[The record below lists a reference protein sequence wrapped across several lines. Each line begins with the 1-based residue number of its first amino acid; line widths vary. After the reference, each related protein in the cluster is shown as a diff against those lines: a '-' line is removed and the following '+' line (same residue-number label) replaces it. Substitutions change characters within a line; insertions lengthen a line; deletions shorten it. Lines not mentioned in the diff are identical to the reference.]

1 MSLDMRQFYQVFFEE
16 TEEHLANI
24 EALLLRLD
32 ERQPSAGEVAEI
44 FRAAHSIKGSS
55 ATFGFEDMAALTH
68 ELEDMLDRV
77 RKGKLGLTRAMIDAG
92 LEAVDVL
99 RSLLDAHRGARQP
112 DTGRAER
119 LRQRLAALATQA
131 PDGADRF
138 QDHDDLRRYELVFNL
153 TRVVA
158 GSGLLVGN
166 MLDELGR
173 LGELEIIERPPAQ
186 QPEGRWRVRLS
197 TRAEESALRA
207 VLELVT
213 DPGALH
219 LTRMPPDAPDPA
231 SSGGFAEEAEDG
243 SYTLFQ
249 PFPPAG
255 RREGQPAGEPPVG
268 DAEMS
273 ASQTTLA
280 QSPPKAV
287 SVASRSSADAWIRV
301 GVDKVDQMIDLVGE
315 LVITRSILQEVANQ
329 VDAEVLDRLM
339 HGLGLLERHT
349 RALQESVMSI
359 RMVSVSMVFG
369 RFPRLVREL
378 SARLGKR
385 VRLQMEGEHNALDRG
400 LVERIADPITHLVRN
415 ALDHGIEAPA
425 LRRAAGKPEEGR
437 LVLRAAHQGSY
448 ILIQVE
454 DDGAGLSRE
463 RILARAQAR
472 GLPVREG
479 MSDAE
484 VWQLICEPGLS
495 TADEISD
502 LSGRGVGMD
511 VVKRNVQAL
520 GGQLEIRSTPGRG
533 TCIGVRLPLTLAI
546 VDGLIV
552 GIGSERYV
560 LPFGFVAET
569 LQVSPDAVVVVG
581 GQARMIRVRGD
592 YLPVIELG
600 RVLGVPQAASDWCAG
615 IMVVVEAHGMRAAV
629 LVDSLI
635 DQQQVVIKHLGDHF
649 RRLPV
654 FSAAT
659 VLGNGKVAL
668 IFDVAGLLE
677 RLRSG
682 QTLAA

>member
-55 ATFGFEDMAALTH
+55 ATFGFEEMAALTH

-77 RKGKLGLTRAMIDAG
+77 RKGKLGLTPAMIDAG

-119 LRQRLAALATQA
+119 LRQRLATLATQA
-131 PDGADRF
+131 PDGADRL
-138 QDHDDLRRYELVFNL
+138 QGHDHLRRYELVFNL

-158 GSGLLVGN
+158 GSALLVGN

-186 QPEGRWRVRLS
+186 QPEGRWRLRLS
-197 TRAEESALRA
+197 TRAEEPALRA

-219 LTRMPPDAPDPA
+219 LTRLPPDAPDPG
-231 SSGGFAEEAEDG
+231 SSGEFAEEAEDG

-255 RREGQPAGEPPVG
+255 GREGRPDGEPPVG
-268 DAEMS
+268 DAEPS
-273 ASQTTLA
+273 APQPPLA
-280 QSPPKAV
+280 ESPPQDM
-287 SVASRSSADAWIRV
+287 SVASRPSADAWIRV

-329 VDAEVLDRLM
+329 VDSEVLDRLM
-339 HGLGLLERHT
+339 HGLGLLERNT

-463 RILARAQAR
+463 RILARAQVR

-560 LPFGFVAET
+560 LPFGFVTET

-592 YLPVIELG
+592 YLPVIELA
-600 RVLGVPQAASDWCAG
+600 RVLGVPEAASDWCAG

-649 RRLPV
+649 HRLPV